1 MNEILGYGIVSTHD
15 PWSNWRS
22 VPSAKSSRQGTGEGG
37 ARQFLFQCS
46 KLTHIPNALTIP
58 ENEHHSNSGAHVFL
72 GNLRTLSPMFIQY
85 VFSIN
90 WNWLLSPFG
99 IIDWHVQHVFSWFTC
114 NIYIYTIISGGHIGQ
129 INPIVINADISQF
142 PHAKFALVYP
152 QLVVSCCIPL
162 WVPLDMYKIK
172 RFIITGWW
180 LSLPLWKICKSQLG
194 WWNSQYM
201 ENKKCSKPPTRLKCH
216 YLEQNHFSDTPVSVT
231 TLTVIW
237 PKRYLVKTCKNNNT
251 QILKSTTLTGWW
263 F

>member
-1 MNEILGYGIVSTHD
+1 MLPRWLQINPVPSIKQWRWQTQNFTIFFTHKKRCLFSVGKIIFGTSFFQVSCEILGYGIISTHD

-58 ENEHHSNSGAHVFL
+58 ENENHSNSGAHVFF
-72 GNLRTLSPMFIQY
+72 GNLTLSPMFIQY

-90 WNWLLSPFG
+90 WNWFLSPFS
-99 IIDWHVQHVFSWFTC
+99 IIDWHVQ
-114 NIYIYTIISGGHIGQ
+114 
-129 INPIVINADISQF
+129 
-142 PHAKFALVYP
+142 
-152 QLVVSCCIPL
+152 
-162 WVPLDMYKIK
+162 
-172 RFIITGWW
+172 
-180 LSLPLWKICKSQLG
+180 
-194 WWNSQYM
+194 
-201 ENKKCSKPPTRLKCH
+201 PPTRLKCH
-216 YLEQNHFSDTPVSVT
+216 CLEHFFSDTPVSVT